1 MLPTPR
7 SVAIWLI
14 LLCGIAN
21 DLPAQATPAPTTDRV
36 LFLKERLG
44 VRTKSGVTGLNPGT
58 GVRLIS
64 ENGNTFRVTD
74 GTTTFDVP
82 KDKVTANSNEA
93 KVTAQN
99 YYATEQ
105 AGAQAFNADVVRTQ
119 QERKRALDQ
128 QIAAAAQQRQR
139 QIQQEQI
146 AAQQKQRQLEAQ
158 RKQEAKIA
166 AQKQAREQQQRP
178 RRTTGGLGDH
188 WENWKRTFP
197 GGYEERSGDARMGHY
212 HSESHGPFG
221 SNTTTTSWYT
231 APKRN
236 KAKKRETPSP

>member
-1 MLPTPR
+1 MYPPR
-7 SVAIWLI
+7 SIAICLI
-14 LLCGIAN
+14 LLCGGAA
-21 DLPAQATPAPTTDRV
+21 PALHAQET
-36 LFLKERLG
+36 LYLKER
-44 VRTKSGVTGLNPGT
+44 VAVTTKVGVTGLAPGT
-58 GVRLIS
+58 RVRLIS
-64 ENGNTFRVTD
+64 ENGNALRVTD

-82 KDKVTANSNEA
+82 KNKLTDNVSEA
-93 KVTAQN
+93 KFAAQN
-99 YYATEQ
+99 YYAAEQ
-105 AGAQAFNADVVRTQ
+105 AGAQAFNAEVVRQQ
-119 QERKRALDQ
+119 QERKRALEQ
-128 QIAAAAQQRQR
+128 QQKAAAEQRQR
-139 QIQQEQI
+139 QMQQEQI
-146 AAQQKQRQLEAQ
+146 AAQQEQRQIEAQ